1 MSALHRPLDAPP
13 GSLAVTDDRTTLDWD
28 QLDALLDRA
37 VTALRALDTGPA
49 KRVAVLAGN
58 STETVVAHAAVLLAG
73 LSAVPVSPHLK
84 VPEVEYILDVAR
96 ARVVL
101 AGPET
106 AATAR
111 AANDSAD
118 VIAWRSSDLPGIQSW
133 EELVERAAPAS
144 PADDVP
150 PSPPMLFT
158 SGTTGRPK
166 PVEQPPTMFPGG
178 SSGRELVARLREN
191 PLAQFAPHLVAG
203 PLHHTGPLTA
213 VRLLLAGVPL
223 VVLPRFD
230 AEAVLRAIQQHRVQ
244 ASVMVPT
251 HFARLMALPQEVRDS
266 YDVSSLEEVV
276 HTGAACPVTLKHRML
291 EWWGPV
297 LSEAYGG
304 TEVGTTNSITA
315 QEWLEHPGSVGR
327 TVPPYEVLVLDDDGR
342 QLPTGSPGRLCFR
355 DTTGRG
361 LVYADPAYNASDL
374 PRGVFT
380 LGEIGYVDDGGYVYI
395 TDRSADLVVS
405 GGVNV
410 YPAEAEA
417 VLQSLPGVVD
427 AVAFGV
433 LHAEM
438 GEQLQALVV
447 VDDPACTEQSL
458 LAACREALAHY
469 KCPRSITLV
478 EALPRTAMGKIDKR
492 ALRAQHGAGV
502 AVAAP

>member
-1 MSALHRPLDAPP
+1 MSALHRPAGAAADDTAL
-13 GSLAVTDDRTTLDWD
+13 TDGRTALGWD
-28 QLDALLDRA
+28 QLDALLDRSVA
-37 VTALRALDTGPA
+37 ALRTLDTGPDR
-49 KRVAVLAGN
+49 RVAVLAVN
-58 STETVVAHAAVLLAG
+58 SAETVVAHAAVLLAG

-84 VPEVEYILDVAR
+84 VPEVQHILEVAR

-111 AANDSAD
+111 AARGSAD
-118 VIAWRSSDLPGIQSW
+118 VIVWRAADLEGVRLW
-133 EELVERAAPAS
+133 EELVGQAAPS
-144 PADDVP
+144 PPADDVAP
-150 PSPPMLFT
+150 RPPMLFT

-230 AEAVLRAIQQHRVQ
+230 AEAALRAISQHRVQ
-244 ASVMVPT
+244 SSVMVPT
-251 HFARLMALPQEVRDS
+251 HFTRLLALPQEVRDA

-276 HTGAACPVTLKHRML
+276 HTGAACPVPLKRRML
-291 EWWGPV
+291 AWWGPV

-327 TVPPYEVLVLDDDGR
+327 TVPPYEVLVLDDDGCE
-342 QLPTGSPGRLCFR
+342 LPPNSAGRLCFR

-374 PRGVFT
+374 PPGVFT
-380 LGEIGYVDDGGYVYI
+380 LGEIGYVDRDGYVYI
-395 TDRSADLVVS
+395 TDRGADLVVS

-427 AVAFGV
+427 AVAFGA
-433 LHAEM
+433 LDAEM
-438 GEQLQALVV
+438 GEQLRALVV
-447 VDDPACTEQSL
+447 IDDPTRTEQSL
-458 LAACREALAHY
+458 LAACRVVLAHY
-469 KCPRSITLV
+469 KCPRSISLV
-478 EALPRTAMGKIDKR
+478 DELPRTAMGKIDKR
-492 ALRAQHGAGV
+492 ALRAEHGGGV